1 MGKYVIKK
9 GKKIHFVLKAN
20 NGQIIGTSE
29 SYESEKACT
38 AGIASVIKNAPV
50 AKISDTTDE
59 NAGKVSNPKFEIYKD
74 KKGDF
79 RFRLLAKNGENIL
92 SSEGYTAKTG
102 CKKGIDSVIKNAD
115 SPTVEE

>member
-38 AGIASVIKNAPV
+38 SGIASVIKNAPA